1 MKSFPAL
8 TAAVVLTAAL
18 FATHAAAADPAY
30 ELVIWNQH
38 NGTAKDRG
46 TKSVRV
52 EVFNGGSLLWK
63 ADKLEI
69 EWSGDADTKLAVKIP
84 HQNFSFDRVR
94 VTVLEWMAGG
104 GGLAEIELL
113 KDGTNIA
120 RQCTVTA
127 SAVLQNDERFGP
139 KRLNDGITSSK
150 DFAVGYWLLP
160 NSKAGWAELHL
171 PK

>member
-1 MKSFPAL
+1 MKFSPAL
-8 TAAVVLTAAL
+8 WS
-18 FATHAAAADPAY
+18 AAAAAVPLFSAAAMAVTPEY

-38 NGTAKDRG
+38 NGSGKDRG

-52 EVFNGGSLLWK
+52 EAFNGASLLWK
-63 ADKLEI
+63 ADKI
-69 EWSGDADTKLAVKIP
+69 EMEWNGEADTKVAVKIP
-84 HQNFSFDRVR
+84 HQSFSMDRVR
-94 VTVLEWMAGG
+94 VTVLEWNGGG

-120 RQCTVTA
+120 RQCAVTA
-127 SAVLQNDERFGP
+127 SACLQNDARFGP

-160 NSKAGWAELHL
+160 NEKSGWAELRL